1 MPSGPK
7 KRRASRRKQAE
18 AELASSTPGATESC
32 GIGLMETNDAVQL
45 SQQVEELVSNTLLEP
60 KGNFGRDVPKEND
73 GSAVP
78 EVVCNVVA
86 CGTCLSEV
94 AVENEIGS
102 METDIAA
109 EVSNVQEHVID
120 VQPSTESPALKKLC
134 NVVQV
139 DQEVEE
145 HGLHSEVMGLVDGED
160 GNVHKEIDST
170 KSNEGVAVPELEV
183 VSSEIDG
190 IVVGDA
196 QLASKKDDKDIESF
210 TREETDLPSPNGG
223 CMSVEQA
230 DNCQDVGLNQENHEA
245 GFDVIPLKK
254 LNDADQVS
262 QQVEQH
268 KHQDSV
274 IMELLNGD
282 DGNVQNENGCFNGG
296 FSLPEVMPGVE
307 ELAVEKT
314 IEMASKKDE
323 KHCESVG
330 DDSPSAGVGDDSA
343 LTRNFAKLLDLV
355 EQIELL
361 VQESKGLIRAQQKEQ
376 IKCEE

>member
-1 MPSGPK
+1 
-7 KRRASRRKQAE
+7 
-18 AELASSTPGATESC
+18 
-32 GIGLMETNDAVQL
+32 METNDAVQL
-45 SQQVEELVSNTLLEP
+45 SHQVEEHVSNTLLEP
-60 KGNFGRDVPKEND
+60 KGNICGDMPKEND
-73 GSAVP
+73 GFAVP
-78 EVVCNVVA
+78 EVVSDVVA

-102 METDIAA
+102 METDIVAELSKVAA
-109 EVSNVQEHVID
+109 HLFLREHVID
-120 VQPSTESPALKKLC
+120 VVPSTESIALQKLY
-134 NVVQV
+134 NAVQL
-139 DQEVEE
+139 DQQVEE
-145 HGLHSEVMGLVDGED
+145 HGLQSEVMGLVDGED
-160 GNVHKEIDST
+160 GNVPKEIDST

-190 IVVGDA
+190 IVVEDA
-196 QLASKKDDKDIESF
+196 QLASKKDDKDIESL

-230 DNCQDVGLNQENHEA
+230 DNCQDVGLNQENQEA
-245 GFDVIPLKK
+245 VFDVMPLKK

-307 ELAVEKT
+307 ELAVENA

-323 KHCESVG
+323 KHCESGG

-343 LTRNFAKLLDLV
+343 LTPNFAKLLDLV